1 MVLLVTRFAAMIG
14 IAGITGLMW
23 LQDHTKKVIV
33 LKNTTQ
39 SVLTPT
45 TTQTSTDVVGPV
57 VVTQKIEPTENKGI
71 IKKTT

>member
-14 IAGITGLMW
+14 ITGITGLMW

-57 VVTQKIEPTENKGI
+57 VVTQKTEPT
-71 IKKTT
+71 